1 MLIHN
6 TYNMAT
12 IKLYLDA
19 RVLNKNGSA
28 PLKLAVRNKNEV
40 AYLSLGI
47 SVPPSCWKNGK
58 VYAGRDASRLT
69 NPPKIMNQKIAN
81 IYAKCELAYEKECGL
96 RSNISARVLRDKILI
111 LLKGEEQPEETR
123 TLESLFKEVAENSGS
138 TEKTIRRFMT

>member
-1 MLIHN
+1 MLKTVLIHN

-47 SVPPSCWKNGK
+47 SVPPS
-58 VYAGRDASRLT
+58 
-69 NPPKIMNQKIAN
+69 
-81 IYAKCELAYEKECGL
+81 
-96 RSNISARVLRDKILI
+96 
-111 LLKGEEQPEETR
+111 
-123 TLESLFKEVAENSGS
+123 
-138 TEKTIRRFMT
+138 